1 MRLQRTS
8 SWEIVPS
15 MESQRILLCIAVFA
29 AAGCESSSG
38 IASDALKGRLLD
50 RERYSLH
57 QQAMA
62 RIQASQREGPAG
74 FFEVPLPEP
83 NLDSPVSELIP
94 WKD

>member
-1 MRLQRTS
+1 
-8 SWEIVPS
+8 

-38 IASDALKGRLLD
+38 IASDALKGRLLE
-50 RERYSLH
+50 RERHSLH
-57 QQAMA
+57 QQAVA
-62 RIQASQREGPAG
+62 RIQASQREGAAE

>member
-1 MRLQRTS
+1 MD
-8 SWEIVPS
+8 
-15 MESQRILLCIAVFA
+15 SQRILLCIAVFV
-29 AAGCESSSG
+29 AAGCESSGG
-38 IASDALKGRLLD
+38 IASDALKERLLE
-50 RERYSLH
+50 REKHSLH

-83 NLDSPVSELIP
+83 NLDNPVSELIP